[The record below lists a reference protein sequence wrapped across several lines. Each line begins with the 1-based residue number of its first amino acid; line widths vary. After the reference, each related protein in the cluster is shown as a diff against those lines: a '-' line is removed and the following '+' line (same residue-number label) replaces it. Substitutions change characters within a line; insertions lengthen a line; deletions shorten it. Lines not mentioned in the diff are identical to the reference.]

1 MSLHG
6 DLLEQ
11 AEHLVRRERRRP
23 RQASLRRAISSA
35 YYALFHLL
43 IHEATL
49 RVIRNPALRHKFSR
63 AFEHADMKSASG
75 AFANAQPARLAT
87 LTGGLP
93 IPPQLQTL
101 ATAFVELQ
109 QARHEAD
116 YNVAAR
122 FTRVEAEDLIG
133 LARQAFRDWQTLR
146 TNDASHMYLS
156 ALLLWKRWDR

>member
-11 AEHLVRRERRRP
+11 AEHLARRERGRP

-49 RVIRNPALRHKFSR
+49 RIARGPAVRQKLSR
-63 AFEHADMKSASG
+63 AFEHADMKSASR
-75 AFANAQPARLAT
+75 AFAGAQTGQLARLS
-87 LTGGLP
+87 GGLP
-93 IPPQLQTL
+93 IPAALRTVATTFVILQ
-101 ATAFVELQ
+101 E
-109 QARHEAD
+109 ARHAAD
-116 YNVAAR
+116 YDIATR
-122 FTRVEAEDLIG
+122 FTRLQTENLIG
-133 LARQAFRDWQTLR
+133 RVQQAVRAWQAIRTDEVAHLYLA
-146 TNDASHMYLS
+146 